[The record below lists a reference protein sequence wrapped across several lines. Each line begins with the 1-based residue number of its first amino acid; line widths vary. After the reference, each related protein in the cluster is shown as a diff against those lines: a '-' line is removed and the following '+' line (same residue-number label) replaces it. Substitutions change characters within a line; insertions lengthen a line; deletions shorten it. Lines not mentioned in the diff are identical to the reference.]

1 MHLRHGSSRQICARF
16 ACEVGKVAK
25 RGLRDPSV
33 RHPPRTD
40 GMCVCRQ
47 QRFHKTATVTKSSF
61 SMPQFNCSKMIRLMC
76 GSPKEALADCSE
88 DCEDET
94 VKRGAHRPWGRRGTK
109 EAINWRSEQHTPI
122 LRTDVLDATA
132 SAPSGAPRRVTPAE
146 ERRMSGLKGSCKVL
160 ASAQMS
166 HLPIRENVLHCAVFC
181 HVVLVTQSKEHL
193 LQSPTHLRMSFQLL
207 APMSSSQSLHVLGTS
222 MWERQGQPTTPSSHS
237 HLQVEQNV
245 KERLNQP
252 MSGHLDVQTSPHNQR
267 PFIDGVGGEGEE
279 VE

>member
-1 MHLRHGSSRQICARF
+1 MLQLHRMSGNELEDKLVQLW
-16 ACEVGKVAK
+16 K
-25 RGLRDPSV
+25 R
-33 RHPPRTD
+33 T
-40 GMCVCRQ
+40 RQ

-76 GSPKEALADCSE
+76 SNPKEALADCSE

-122 LRTDVLDATA
+122 LRTDV
-132 SAPSGAPRRVTPAE
+132 PAE
-146 ERRMSGLKGSCKVL
+146 ERQMSGLKGSCKVL

-166 HLPIRENVLHCAVFC
+166 RLPIRENVLHCAVFC

-222 MWERQGQPTTPSSHS
+222 MWESQDPFTTPSSHS

-245 KERLNQP
+245 KEHLNQP
-252 MSGHLDVQTSPHNQR
+252 MSGHLDVQRIPHNQR
-267 PFIDGVGGEGEE
+267 PFTDGVGGEGEE
-279 VE
+279 VECMRWHLPWWSGWPVWCWRRQSWWWCQN